1 MFYNFGPGGDG
12 TLNPNWAMY
21 PQRALVI
28 GEDTNTVLSAGAT
41 PLMPAEHMSE
51 STYNIW
57 NRINFGAERIASNLA
72 TREFLKRL
80 YASGANIAV
89 GDILG
94 VVTLPR
100 LAILRGVMLQVN
112 SPNEGVIFDVIS
124 LATGQVLIAGVDGSI
139 PGVYYVDVAGFVVA
153 PDSNDSIALR
163 VTSWPALE
171 TDDVDPCG
179 IYGPCDDL
187 TLCITLN
194 AFIWTP
200 VSAEF
205 CRNDPCFGANLRI
218 PMAVGTVVATREAVV
233 VDEVEVANPADVA
246 NTVFDFEDDGAGAG
260 PVTVN
265 VRDSANDS
273 VAGVQVYFQV
283 TGTGNATVSPNPA
296 ISGADGAATATV
308 TGTTNEAPNTIT
320 IHLGAPNGP
329 VVGEFTPAN
338 AV

>member
-57 NRINFGAERIASNLA
+57 NRINFGAERIPSNLA

-80 YASGANIAV
+80 YASGANIAED
-89 GDILG
+89 DILG

-112 SPNEGVIFDVIS
+112 SPNEGVTFDVIS
-124 LATGQVLIAGVDGSI
+124 LATGQVLIADVDGSI
-139 PGVYYVDVAGFVVA
+139 PGVYYVDVHGFVVA

-163 VTSWPALE
+163 ITSWPALDTE
-171 TDDVDPCG
+171 DADPCG

-187 TLCITLN
+187 SLCITMN
-194 AFIWTP
+194 AFVWTP

-218 PMAVGTVVATREAVV
+218 PMAVGTVVASREAVV
-233 VDEVEVANPADVA
+233 VDEVEVVNPADVA
-246 NTVFDFEDDGAGAG
+246 NTVFNFDDVSGQI
-260 PVTVN
+260 TVN
-265 VRDSANDS
+265 VRDSANDP
-273 VAGVQVYFQV
+273 VAGAQVFFQIA
-283 TGTGNATVSPNPA
+283 GRGNATVSPNPA
-296 ISGADGAATATV
+296 ISGADGAAIATV
-308 TGTTNEAPNTIT
+308 VGSTNEELNTIT

-329 VVGEFTPAN
+329 VIGEITPVNN
-338 AV
+338 A